1 VSRPFPSWN
10 RSILTEIYLCHACS
24 YHEIEDGNGRA
35 GLLASTTSLKLV
47 SIDIDHGGAATVL
60 AHNIHRSTCRAMA
73 VSPDGRLLATGG
85 GDRFIKLWRLLPS
98 GEVVQPPLTYIAH
111 AATVN
116 RLAFDHRGVTLV
128 SIGEDETVLLWDVQ
142 REIKDHSKKTSKA
155 AAAVAPPPS
164 TPPKA
169 RTPPKPTKASREA
182 WAEEEEEAG
191 PAEAAGQP
199 SSSSSSFPSSVAM
212 VRSTGQSTLLWLQ
225 QHTLRVLDLQTKRST
240 ALPSSRQVALLAVE
254 PPAYLSSPVE
264 PPSAGGSERGVPGG
278 RVGAAQHIATA
289 EPRAGAD
296 GVALIELWSR
306 GGAGGDGGG
315 GAPMIR
321 MPDLRYH
328 DQGVACMEFLPPP
341 PAAAAA
347 AGTAGGRP
355 ASSSMLVSAG
365 VAAESCVVLWDIA
378 TGVVLQAASVDHPI
392 ATIRALPPSSSS
404 SSSDVRRFVSAGAC
418 QPATCTP
425 PWGTYARTHA
435 RTLRPIGRAGSTR
448 ATQPGLRSDDTCCCR
463 RRFRLRR
470 RVGVRLC
477 LRRRAVHVFGRRGWL
492 NLVLDRHRRRR
503 RRRCARRASAAP
515 VRQPAPA
522 AGLRLVAGLAGVTSV
537 G

>member
-1 VSRPFPSWN
+1 MSRPFPSWN

-155 AAAVAPPPS
+155 AAAAPPPS

-182 WAEEEEEAG
+182 PEEDEAG

-199 SSSSSSFPSSVAM
+199 SSSSSSSFPSSVAM
-212 VRSTGQSTLLWLQ
+212 VRSSGQSTLLWLQ
-225 QHTLRVLDLQTKRST
+225 QHTLRVLDLQTKRGT

-254 PPAYLSSPVE
+254 PPSP
-264 PPSAGGSERGVPGG
+264 GGSERGVPGG

-306 GGAGGDGGG
+306 GAGADGGDGGGGG

-341 PAAAAA
+341 AAAAE
-347 AGTAGGRP
+347 TAGGRP
-355 ASSSMLVSAG
+355 APSSMLVSAG
-365 VAAESCVVLWDIA
+365 VAAESCIVLWDIA

-392 ATIRALPPSSSS
+392 ATIRALPPSSR

-418 QPATCTP
+418 QPAACAP
-425 PWGTYARTHA
+425 PSGTHA
-435 RTLRPIGRAGSTR
+435 RSI
-448 ATQPGLRSDDTCCCR
+448 
-463 RRFRLRR
+463 
-470 RVGVRLC
+470 
-477 LRRRAVHVFGRRGWL
+477 
-492 NLVLDRHRRRR
+492 
-503 RRRCARRASAAP
+503 
-515 VRQPAPA
+515 
-522 AGLRLVAGLAGVTSV
+522 
-537 G
+537 